1 MKKLSICLLPFCIS
15 IFLLSCRTHLTVN
28 HAEQLIKDYYAKEET
43 RDGGSH
49 IYLKKVEILD
59 YNNSNND
66 TAKATVV
73 IKGNYSPNQVPGA
86 GADFAIVDT
95 LYWKF
100 YKKEGEWKTNYN
112 SRPF

>member
-1 MKKLSICLLPFCIS
+1 MKKTSNYLLLFCIS
-15 IFLLSCRTHLTVN
+15 IFLFSCRTHLTVS
-28 HAEQLIKDYYAKEET
+28 HAEQLIKDCYAKEET

-49 IYLKKVEILD
+49 IYLKKVEMLD

-66 TAKATVV
+66 TAKATIV

-86 GADFAIVDT
+86 GADFDIVDT
-95 LYWKF
+95 MYWKF

-112 SRPF
+112 STTF